1 MEVKCSLGNQQVV
14 AAEEKRTQRIGG
26 CSFAGHQNLAEGNTF
41 LCKSTMEMVKRTMK
55 DFKNRVQEQCF
66 TLNRSERGPCCLKT
80 HKAMPGL
87 FFAARGIRAA
97 SDIGTGYP
105 VQSGMGDVL
114 DCSGLA
120 YLLILVCLCQVSS
133 YRVTER

>member
-1 MEVKCSLGNQQVV
+1 MEVKCSLGSQQVV

-66 TLNRSERGPCCLKT
+66 TLNRSERGPCCLDT
-80 HKAMPGL
+80 QSYAWLIFCCTWHSCCFRHRHRLPSAEWDGRCVRLLWAGL
-87 FFAARGIRAA
+87 
-97 SDIGTGYP
+97 SP
-105 VQSGMGDVL
+105 NPCLSLSSVLLQSN
-114 DCSGLA
+114 
-120 YLLILVCLCQVSS
+120 
-133 YRVTER
+133 